1 MPISGGGGPPTF
13 AGNAN
18 GGRELGRI
26 SGPLLSED
34 LRRNGVNLAFDNDKL
49 YLNVVNKYVGFGTNT
64 PTRTLTAPGTSRF
77 ARTNS
82 ALSDLIVTTQADIG
96 NLTFNDTD
104 KIQNFTNNNITIS
117 PAAGDQLITFNGL
130 GSTGYFAFLNN
141 SLTGTT
147 NTEINISPTGKTIV
161 NSSAY
166 INGSLRSTGNITFGG
181 SITLGNDDTDSITFA
196 ADVNS
201 DLIPQILTGTI
212 TGISEQ
218 LVTENLDLLLTEDD
232 QNLFTEPVFT
242 PYLYSLGTSTKK
254 WNNVY
259 SQNLTVTDL
268 FSTTATAGTWT
279 QGGLTIT
286 GNSISAGTGTT
297 NITISGTG
305 KVNLHNKIYIKDNTV
320 THNNAIVPLEMGATG
335 AGYVKFGGTRGT
347 VIPKGTTLERPAAAE
362 IGTIRYNSN
371 LNYIEVYANVS
382 NTQVVSLSTNSVTAT
397 AGTWTQVHT
406 LNNPNAPGVAPPL
419 GQSPTLNDYFS
430 RSVAVSGNYAIV
442 SAPWS
447 QFWQT
452 PPNTDPVKVYIY
464 NVTTGAIV
472 HALSNPS
479 GSQLGI
485 GDEFGNSVAINGNY
499 AIVGAV
505 RFGNNLGKAYIYNV
519 TTGALVHTLINPTS
533 DPYNYADYFGQSVSI
548 SGNYAI
554 VGAYQEVG
562 SGYIESGKAYIYNVT
577 TGALVHTLNNPNPVG
592 NSYADWFGYSVAI
605 SDNYAVVG
613 AREDDAGNIDSGKAY
628 IYNVTTGALLYT
640 LNNPTAYSTGASDLF
655 GYSVAVSGNYAIVG
669 APQEDDAAGTDSGKA
684 YIFNVTTG
692 ALVHTL
698 NNPTAYSTSAGD
710 LFGLSVAISGNYAVV
725 GALGEDDAAGADSG
739 KAYIFN
745 VTTGALV
752 HTLNNPT
759 AYSTSASDLFGSS
772 VAISGNYAVV
782 GAPGE
787 ADAGGAGSGKAYIYT
802 PNIILTTNTVG
813 FNVGDFISSTSDLF
827 AFATGTIITAVT
839 TNTSITVSTPLLN
852 ILPAGSNLTSQRKW
866 IPIIGTS
873 PVLSVEDVND
883 IQDIWAL
890 ILG

>member
-218 LVTENLDLLLTEDD
+218 LITENLDLLLTEDD

-519 TTGALVHTLINPTS
+519 TTGAL
-533 DPYNYADYFGQSVSI
+533 
-548 SGNYAI
+548 
-554 VGAYQEVG
+554 
-562 SGYIESGKAYIYNVT
+562 
-577 TGALVHTLNNPNPVG
+577 
-592 NSYADWFGYSVAI
+592 
-605 SDNYAVVG
+605 
-613 AREDDAGNIDSGKAY
+613 
-628 IYNVTTGALLYT
+628 LYT